1 MAQYGIHP
9 NAQALIDAHQAS
21 VDPAVTRA
29 SLTQIDPEATAE
41 AEEDFEAT
49 AGKLELGDDDKLL
62 AVAVRG
68 NALVG
73 VVESADGSVRKVV
86 GPWND
91 RYEAPTVSADVATRR
106 ATAERDARVA
116 QETAR
121 LRSEA
126 DARIAEARAEEE
138 ARVAEEVAKIREQ
151 ADADL
156 EATVKEMDEDDG
168 SESESSTPKPT
179 RRSASSAKSQAPSPP
194 DGDT

>member
-9 NAQALIDAHQAS
+9 NAQSLIDAHQAS

-29 SLTQIDPEATAE
+29 SLTQIDPEATKE
-41 AEEDFEAT
+41 AEDDMDA
-49 AGKLELGDDDKLL
+49 AGGKLELEDDDKLL

-73 VVESADGSVRKVV
+73 VVENAQGNVRKVV

-91 RYEAPTVSADVATRR
+91 RYEAPTLSADAVTRR
-106 ATAERDARVA
+106 ATAERDSKVA

-121 LRSEA
+121 LRAEA
-126 DARIAEARAEEE
+126 DAKIAEARAEQD
-138 ARVAEEVAKIREQ
+138 ARVAEEVAKIKEQ

-156 EATVKEMDEDDG
+156 EATVKEMDDD
-168 SESESSTPKPT
+168 SESESSAAPKPT
-179 RRSASSAKSQAPSPP
+179 RRSASSVKSPS
-194 DGDT
+194 DDT